1 MKKGFSGNKPS
12 TSILFITLKHIF
24 FLNLASTFLLFLLF
38 SVFCTKNVEKADF
51 DQRLECEAPKCWSN
65 YTTKNHAEIE
75 AAKPNPSNRTGPS
88 GP

>member
-12 TSILFITLKHIF
+12 TSILFITLKPVVSKFSINFLAFSSIF
-24 FLNLASTFLLFLLF
+24 CFLH
-38 SVFCTKNVEKADF
+38 KNVEKADF
-51 DQRLECEAPKCWSN
+51 DQRSECEAPKCWSN
-65 YTTKNHAEIE
+65 YTTKKHAEIE